1 MDQKRY
7 YKVSAKGGHVG
18 KKFYIQLE
26 IPIKASSR
34 KEAAKKARN
43 FPRVKH
49 DHKDA
54 IINVEEISKESYFKL
69 KEKNKN
75 DLYFQCTS
83 VQEQKKKI
91 PDLEDHLVL
100 DPHYIEN
107 DKKLITNKEIKL
119 YKKKKNDNIIK
130 ELFKEIK
137 NSKEYEYENGNEEEI
152 SDEWNNEFEES
163 CETEKE
169 IHLKINKSNSTV
181 EKLLPRIFNKLS
193 RRKII
198 DTISQFNYYDTHA
211 HVNFSPMCEQADEI
225 LNDCLNQSILVN
237 NIGTDEKDSLVAFNQ
252 AKKYKNVFCSVG
264 FHPETFGNYTPEQCS
279 NFIEDILK
287 QNDGN
292 IVAVGECGLDYT
304 NKVDKQKQKQV
315 FIKMIY
321 LAKKH
326 NLPLIVHVRKA
337 HDDAIE
343 ILDQYAKG
351 IKKVIHCFTA
361 NPEIAKKYLKL
372 GCYISVTGIVTFK
385 KKVEDI
391 LASLKIIPMDRLLIE
406 TDCPF
411 LTPEPYRGKQNKPQY
426 VKLVFNKIKELYAID
441 EDKLIK
447 QLQENAIRFFVE
459 NKK

>member
-1 MDQKRY
+1 MNQEKY
-7 YKVSAKGGHVG
+7 YKVTAKCGHVG
-18 KKFYIQLE
+18 RKKYIK
-26 IPIKASSR
+26 IDFPIKASSG
-34 KEAAKKARN
+34 KEAAKRARDY
-43 FPRVKH
+43 PRVKH

-54 IINVEEISKESYFKL
+54 IINVVKISKEQYFEL
-69 KEKNKN
+69 KRKNKIDPYLN
-75 DLYFQCTS
+75 S
-83 VQEQKKKI
+83 NNIQEQRRKAPNLDDRLDI
-91 PDLEDHLVL
+91 
-100 DPHYIEN
+100 DPHNVEN
-107 DKKLITNKEIKL
+107 DKKIIHRKRKNVS
-119 YKKKKNDNIIK
+119 YKRKKNAIIK
-130 ELFKEIK
+130 GSILKELK
-137 NSKEYEYENGNEEEI
+137 NTEDYETEEEV
-152 SDEWNNEFEES
+152 SNQGNNEFEELV
-163 CETEKE
+163 ENKKEVKEKT
-169 IHLKINKSNSTV
+169 NSSNLTLENLYPNV
-181 EKLLPRIFNKLS
+181 FNKLI
-193 RRKII
+193 RKKII
-198 DTISQFNYYDTHA
+198 NTIKKFKYYDTHA

-252 AKKYKNVFCSVG
+252 AKKYKNTFCSVG

-292 IVAVGECGLDYT
+292 IIAVGECGLDYT
-304 NKVDKQKQKQV
+304 DEVDKQKQKQV

-321 LAKKH
+321 LAKKY

-343 ILDQYAKG
+343 ILDQYARG